1 MSASLNQAYG
11 GQLIE
16 KLASRQVFCNDAPV
30 LFVNKLVEC
39 DFINIATGVFSPL
52 SGFMGK
58 ADFYSVCQNNCLAH
72 NDLTWTIPIVFDVD
86 EGDLRIINDQR
97 KVYLKSQETGALIG
111 YLEPSEVYPHD
122 KELRI
127 RSTFGTDDPRHPGVK
142 LVQSMKPYLLAG
154 KVVVFSEILGQ
165 PLQYPKGVREALA
178 SKGVRTVAGFQT
190 RNIPHRAHEYLQRVA
205 LELCDGLLIQPIIGW
220 KKAGDFRPEVVKAVY
235 DDFIR
240 EFYPESR
247 VLLTFLNTAMRYA
260 GPKEAVF
267 HAIIRKNFGCSHFIV
282 GRDHAGVGGFYGKY
296 EAQDI
301 FATLPDLGI
310 NILKLCGPFYCKK
323 CAQIVT
329 EKTCAHSPEHHEE
342 VSGTKVR
349 EILARGSDP
358 EGHFL
363 RQEVLDSLS
372 PFQKKGQVFY
382 E

>member
-1 MSASLNQAYG
+1 MTLSLNQAYG
-11 GQLIE
+11 GILVDRSVPYQ
-16 KLASRQVFCNDAPV
+16 DPDGAPILV
-30 LFVNKLVEC
+30 VNKLIEC
-39 DFINIATGVFSPL
+39 DFINIATGIFSPL
-52 SGFMGK
+52 TGFMGK
-58 ADFYSVCQNNCLAH
+58 DDFETVCRENHLSQRELP
-72 NDLTWTIPIVFDVD
+72 WTIPIVFDVD
-86 EGDLRIINDQR
+86 ENDLKIIKNQH
-97 KVYLKSQETGALIG
+97 KIYLVSQETNKLIG
-111 YLEPSEVYPHD
+111 FLEPSEVYLHD

-127 RSTFGTDDPRHPGVK
+127 SSTFGTDDPRHPGVK
-142 LVQSMKPYLLAG
+142 LVQSMKSHLLSG
-154 KVVVFSEILGQ
+154 KVTVFSDVLGQ
-165 PLQYPKGVREALA
+165 PLQYPKWVREALTD
-178 SKGVRTVAGFQT
+178 KGLKTVAGFQT

-220 KKAGDFRPEVVKAVY
+220 KKIGDFRPEVVKAVY
-235 DDFIR
+235 DDFIK
-240 EFYPESR
+240 EFYPVSR

-296 EAQDI
+296 AAQDI
-301 FATLPDLGI
+301 FTTLPDLGI

-329 EKTCAHSPEHHEE
+329 EKTCAHAPEYHEE
-342 VSGTKVR
+342 ISGTKVR

-372 PFQKKGQVFY
+372 PFQKEGQVFY